1 MKLLQRTRPKGSG
14 PRSAEP
20 TAASSTAPARGTA
33 PATHSAERGGAFT
46 GGSSAVATQDW
57 LPLADLKGGCLIRP
71 DGATVGGIAVS
82 PLSLTL
88 KSENEKRAIVGA
100 VHAALNGLQVPFEIL
115 SLYRPV
121 DLDSYLASL
130 DGMLAT
136 AGSHRKQLLR
146 DYLAWVHGLVR
157 SGEAV
162 ERRYY
167 LLVTRTG
174 QDAVQEHRT
183 SLRNLAGDLMRA
195 RGMQARVMTDA
206 DWRELLFLTFHSGQA
221 AVEQVPDGLRLPP
234 TYRGGIKGA

>member
-1 MKLLQRTRPKGSG
+1 MMKLPALRRQKAQSPAPDTQHQ
-14 PRSAEP
+14 
-20 TAASSTAPARGTA
+20 AA
-33 PATHSAERGGAFT
+33 
-46 GGSSAVATQDW
+46 QDW
-57 LPLADLKGGCLIRP
+57 LPLADLRDGCLIRR
-71 DGATVGGIAVS
+71 DGAAVGGIAVS
-82 PLSLTL
+82 PLSLSL
-88 KSENEKRAIVGA
+88 KSENEKRAIIQA

-167 LLVTRTG
+167 ILVTRTG
-174 QDAVQEHRT
+174 PDALQEHRT
-183 SLRNLAGDLMRA
+183 SLRSLVDDLMRA
-195 RGMQARVMTDA
+195 RGMQAHAMSDA
-206 DWRELLFLTFHSGQA
+206 DWRELLFLAFHSGQA

-234 TYRGGIKGA
+234 TYRGGIESA